1 MQRLKSDG
9 EDFVLQRIR
18 HAFRKN
24 TSSQAGKKTGGKFV
38 ALGIGD
44 DAALLRPGK
53 RSEIVLTCDWF
64 LEGTH
69 FLTDKHP
76 ADSIG
81 WKCLAR
87 AVSDMAAMGGAP
99 RCFLLSLAL
108 PNKYVGRAS
117 GRKWLEEFLA
127 GLARAASRFGCT
139 LAGGDTTER
148 REVLINITV
157 VGEVPARRAIRR
169 SGSRPGDIIYV
180 SGRLG
185 EAELGLMLLQADKK
199 LAGKLDARLR
209 KHLYPEPRLELGRW
223 LSEKGLATA
232 MMDLSDGLS
241 TDLRRLCEASK
252 TGAVVHAAKLPT
264 VRVPE
269 SGRKGGVDTLRL
281 ALHGGDDYELLFT
294 VRKSVA
300 RRIPPSLNGLP
311 ITAIGEVTR
320 GREVMLVGK
329 DARLMVLEPG
339 GWDPFRRSR

>member
-1 MQRLKSDG
+1 
-9 EDFVLQRIR
+9 
-18 HAFRKN
+18 
-24 TSSQAGKKTGGKFV
+24 
-38 ALGIGD
+38 
-44 DAALLRPGK
+44 
-53 RSEIVLTCDWF
+53 
-64 LEGTH
+64 
-69 FLTDKHP
+69 
-76 ADSIG
+76 
-81 WKCLAR
+81 
-87 AVSDMAAMGGAP
+87 
-99 RCFLLSLAL
+99 
-108 PNKYVGRAS
+108 
-117 GRKWLEEFLA
+117 
-127 GLARAASRFGCT
+127 
-139 LAGGDTTER
+139 
-148 REVLINITV
+148 
-157 VGEVPARRAIRR
+157 
-169 SGSRPGDIIYV
+169 
-180 SGRLG
+180 
-185 EAELGLMLLQADKK
+185 MLLQADKK